1 MEHLNKNM
9 DLKSKIRE
17 VPDFPTKGIN
27 FKDIT
32 TLLKDN
38 EALRYVAAQIVA
50 EFSDKKITKVLGVE
64 SRGFILG
71 GAIACELNAGF
82 VPVRKK
88 GKLPS
93 DKIAESYQLEYGTD
107 SIEVHRDAV
116 SPDDVV
122 LIHDDL
128 LATGGTIN
136 AVLNLVKKVGVSSIY
151 FSFICDLGFIVTP
164 FKNNLKKYHPHIL
177 VTY

>member
-1 MEHLNKNM
+1 M

-17 VPDFPTKGIN
+17 VSDFPTKGIS

-38 EALRYVAAQIVA
+38 EALRYVAAQIVE

-71 GAIACELNAGF
+71 GVIACELNAGF

-88 GKLPS
+88 GKLPAEIITES
-93 DKIAESYQLEYGTD
+93 DQLEYGTD
-107 SIEVHRDAV
+107 SVEIHKDAL
-116 SPDDVV
+116 SADDVV

-128 LATGGTIN
+128 LATGGTTN
-136 AVLNLVKKVGVSSIY
+136 AVLNLVRKVGVSAVY
-151 FSFICDLGFIVTP
+151 FSFICDLGFIKTP
-164 FKNNLKKYHPHIL
+164 FKDSLKNYNPHIL
-177 VTY
+177 ITY